1 MSFFHRNKKK
11 IFVFVVVVLLL
22 ALMAISTSRKG
33 KITRVERFLGNIL
46 SPVNQFFAG
55 VGNALGERAQGVSNF
70 FSLRKENEELKAE
83 VAELQ
88 ELVRKQEMVIATSE
102 ALKREFDLIRKSQ
115 YEFVEARVIGKDPG
129 NWFDIFTIG
138 KGSKDGIEENQT
150 IVSAVRGKSGVV
162 QEGIVG
168 KVIAVGDNWAKV
180 ESIVDEQSSISF
192 KIARTLDGGILT
204 GNRSD
209 SIEGYLFDEKSDV
222 RVGDKV
228 LTSGLGG
235 IYAEGIYIGVISS
248 VEMSE
253 DNLMKLITLEPA
265 VDFKRVNRVFVVMK
279 KKVIE

>member
-1 MSFFHRNKKK
+1 MTFFHRNKKK
-11 IFVFVVVVLLL
+11 IFVFVVVVLLI
-22 ALMAISTSRKG
+22 ALMAISTTRKG
-33 KITRVERFLGNIL
+33 KITRVERILGNIL
-46 SPVNQFFAG
+46 SPANQFFAG
-55 VGNALGERAQGVSNF
+55 IGNVLGEKAQSVGDF
-70 FSLRKENEELKAE
+70 FSLTKENEELKIK
-83 VAELQ
+83 VAELE
-88 ELVRKQEMVIATSE
+88 ELVRKQEMVIARSE
-102 ALKREFDLIRKSQ
+102 ALKREFDLIQKSEF
-115 YEFVEARVIGKDPG
+115 EFVEAKVIGKDPG

-138 KGSKDGIEENQT
+138 KGSNHGIEENQT
-150 IVSAVRGKSGVV
+150 IVSAVRGKSGAV

-209 SIEGYLFDEKSDV
+209 AIEGYMFDEKSDV

-235 IYAEGIYIGVISS
+235 IYAEGIYIGDISS

-253 DNLMKLITLEPA
+253 DNLMQLITLEPA
-265 VDFKRVNRVFVVMK
+265 VDFQRVNRVFVVMK
-279 KKVIE
+279 KKVTE